1 MDSETEKII
10 KAVTTAGILGTLAA
24 AIRALLVNNESA
36 WQRLR
41 TFFAGV
47 LMSVFLGYVLMNSA
61 VGEMYKAL
69 IYGGAAAFISTIWPL
84 LERIAKRWV
93 LKKGN
98 DVVSGTDN
106 GKHNRK

>member
-1 MDSETEKII
+1 MDPETEKII

-24 AIRALLVNNESA
+24 SIRALLVNNESP
-36 WQRLR
+36 WQRIR

-61 VGEMYKAL
+61 IGEMYKAL

-84 LERIAKRWV
+84 LEKIAKRWV
-93 LKKGN
+93 IKKGN
-98 DVVSGTDN
+98 DVVRDTDSPKHP
-106 GKHNRK
+106 GK